1 MEIVAA
7 RTFNLLYVILDL
19 IWLLFFCS
27 LLWQQRKRT
36 ALWVG
41 LVAGVIYF
49 LVDYGIFYLALGTRS
64 VTGMAPLPL
73 LLWMSFSYGIT
84 NFAWIWLL
92 LDRDPRRLEWSL
104 LIVSAWLAIALL
116 SQNFGAA
123 SPILTTARGTT
134 SYHGAMA
141 AILFVGYLGIIL
153 HNLNQ
158 PDSARI
164 PLLYLL
170 AIGIGVQFSW
180 EFVLLVSGI
189 RPTAALPLTVNALI
203 ETNLGM
209 PYAYLIH
216 KWLQK
221 RSPTEREQPDYS
233 GS

>member
-1 MEIVAA
+1 MEIMAA
-7 RTFNLLYVILDL
+7 RTFNLLYIYLDIL
-19 IWLLFFCS
+19 WLVFFCG
-27 LLWQQRKRT
+27 LLWKQGKRT

-41 LVAGVIYF
+41 LAAGVIYF
-49 LVDYGIFYLALGTRS
+49 LVDYGIFNLALGTRS
-64 VTGMAPLPL
+64 VTGSHPFPL

-104 LIVSAWLAIALL
+104 LIVSAWLTIALL
-116 SQNFGAA
+116 SQNFGA
-123 SPILTTARGTT
+123 STPILTTSRGTS
-134 SYHGAMA
+134 SYHGVMA

-153 HNLNQ
+153 HNLKH
-158 PDSARI
+158 PDSNRI
-164 PLLYLL
+164 PLLPLL

-189 RPTAALPLTVNALI
+189 RPTAALPLVVNALI

-221 RSPTEREQPDYS
+221 RNPGESQQAGYS
-233 GS
+233 SS